1 VTTIAER
8 TGTALAE
15 AAREAR
21 AAWRPWHAVAAVFL
35 VLAAL
40 VPLAAPSW
48 VHVDSL
54 ANGFYLAL
62 AATGL
67 WITVGLA
74 GMPSLGQGAFM
85 AIGAFTVAIL
95 TAKAGWPAFPATL
108 VGMVAAGA
116 AGILAGIGVVRLRP
130 VFIAVTTWILTWTVT
145 LFLLAFRSV
154 SGGAQGIVV
163 PSGLSVDAH
172 YEVAL
177 ALLAITIVVGAS
189 LARAGAGI
197 ELRAA
202 RQVPAAAA
210 ALGVATARRRL
221 GAFVASAAIGGLAGG
236 LAVQLAGVADA
247 GEYGPYLSFRL
258 LVAVLIGG
266 VASAFGPAAGV
277 AGLALVTGAAGLLG
291 AVEGV
296 ESARFDP
303 MLAALLLLAVLA
315 LGGEGIVPLL
325 RSLFPRPRR
334 EFERRESPLA
344 ATPRRSP
351 APAERPAPEPLLVA
365 DSLTKRFGN
374 VVAADAVSLE
384 LAPGEVCALV
394 GPNGSGKTTVLRLL
408 AGVYPPDAGT
418 VVFDGLDFADAPPRA
433 RAHQGLVRTLQ
444 GSAAFR
450 ELTALENLIVGAGLR
465 RVHSGALRAAFATPL
480 ARSEDAETRAAA
492 RAALSDVGLTW
503 AADARAGELAGPEQR
518 LLGVAAALATRPR
531 VLLLDEPSAGA
542 SLADVRRLDSLLA
555 DVRERGVAVLLV
567 EHNLR
572 LVRAVA
578 DRVIVMAAG
587 AVIAAGSPRAVS
599 ADPDVRTAYL
609 GRAAL

>member
-1 VTTIAER
+1 VTAIVER
-8 TGTALAE
+8 TGSALTE

-21 AAWRPWHAVAAVFL
+21 AAWRPWHAAAV
-35 VLAAL
+35 AL
-40 VPLAAPSW
+40 VVLVAIVPAVAPSW

-85 AIGAFTVAIL
+85 AIGAFTVTLL
-95 TAKAGWPAFPATL
+95 TAKAGWPALPATL
-108 VGMVAAGA
+108 IGVLAAGV
-116 AGILAGIGVVRLRP
+116 AGVIAGVGVVRLRP
-130 VFIAVTTWILTWTVT
+130 VFIAVTTWILTWTVA

-154 SGGAQGIVV
+154 SGGAEGIVV
-163 PSGLSVDAH
+163 PATLSVDAH

-177 ALLAITIVVGAS
+177 ALLVAAILAVAS
-189 LARAGAGI
+189 LARGGVGI

-202 RQVPAAAA
+202 RQMPAAAA

-258 LVAVLIGG
+258 FVAVLIGG
-266 VASAFGPAAGV
+266 AASALGPAAGI
-277 AGLALVTGAAGLLG
+277 AGLALVTGGAGLLG
-291 AVEGV
+291 SVENV
-296 ESARFDP
+296 EAARFDP

-325 RSLFPRPRR
+325 RSLDRRPRHA
-334 EFERRESPLA
+334 FERTDSTLA
-344 ATPRRSP
+344 AKARHTHAR
-351 APAERPAPEPLLVA
+351 ADRPVLVA
-365 DSLTKRFGN
+365 ESLTKRFGS
-374 VVAADAVSLE
+374 VVAANDVSLE
-384 LAPGEVCALV
+384 LTPGEVCALV

-408 AGVYPPDAGT
+408 AGVHRPDAGS
-418 VVFDGLDFADAPPRA
+418 VLLDGVDLDDAPPRERA
-433 RAHQGLVRTLQ
+433 RKGLVRTLQ
-444 GSAAFR
+444 GSAAFA
-450 ELTALENLIVGAGLR
+450 ELTSLENLIVGAGLR
-465 RVHSGALRAAFATPL
+465 RVRGGALRTAFATPL
-480 ARSEDAETRAAA
+480 ARAEDATTRAAA
-492 RAALSDVGLTW
+492 RDALANVGLTW

-518 LLGVAAALATRPR
+518 LLAVAAALATQPR
-531 VLLLDEPSAGA
+531 VLLLDEPSAGS

-555 DVRERGVAVLLV
+555 SLRDRGVAVLLV

-587 AVIAAGSPRAVS
+587 AVIAAGSPKAVA
-599 ADPDVRTAYL
+599 ADPEVRAAYL

>member
-1 VTTIAER
+1 
-8 TGTALAE
+8 
-15 AAREAR
+15 
-21 AAWRPWHAVAAVFL
+21 
-35 VLAAL
+35 
-40 VPLAAPSW
+40 
-48 VHVDSL
+48 
-54 ANGFYLAL
+54 
-62 AATGL
+62 
-67 WITVGLA
+67 
-74 GMPSLGQGAFM
+74 
-85 AIGAFTVAIL
+85 
-95 TAKAGWPAFPATL
+95 
-108 VGMVAAGA
+108 
-116 AGILAGIGVVRLRP
+116 VRLRP

-154 SGGAQGIVV
+154 SGGAQGIIV
-163 PSGLSVDAH
+163 PSGLSVAAH

-177 ALLAITIVVGAS
+177 ALLAMTIVVGAS
-189 LARAGAGI
+189 LARSGAGI

-266 VASAFGPAAGV
+266 VASVLGPSAGV
-277 AGLALVTGAAGLLG
+277 AGLALVTGAAGVLG

-325 RSLFPRPRR
+325 RSLFPQPRR
-334 EFERRESPLA
+334 EFERRESPCA
-344 ATPRRSP
+344 ATRRRLP
-351 APAERPAPEPLLVA
+351 APAERPAPLLVA

-374 VVAADAVSLE
+374 IVAADAVSLE

-433 RAHQGLVRTLQ
+433 RARQGLVRTLQ
-444 GSAAFR
+444 GSAAFG

-480 ARSEDAETRAAA
+480 ARSEDAETRATA
-492 RAALSDVGLTW
+492 RAGLSDVGLTW

-518 LLGVAAALATRPR
+518 LLAVAAALATRPR
-531 VLLLDEPSAGA
+531 ALLLDEPSAGA
-542 SLADVRRLDSLLA
+542 SLADVRRLDALLA
-555 DVRERGVAVLLV
+555 DLRERGVAVLLV

-587 AVIAAGSPRAVS
+587 AVIAAGSPQAVS

>member
-1 VTTIAER
+1 MTTIAER

-21 AAWRPWHAVAAVFL
+21 AACGPWHAVAAVFL

-40 VPLAAPSW
+40 LPLAAPSW

-85 AIGAFTVAIL
+85 GIGAFTVALL
-95 TAKAGWPAFPATL
+95 TAKAGWPAIPATL
-108 VGMVAAGA
+108 VGVVAAGA
-116 AGILAGIGVVRLRP
+116 AGILAGVGVVRLRP

-177 ALLAITIVVGAS
+177 ALLAITIVLGAS
-189 LARAGAGI
+189 LARTGAGI

-221 GAFVASAAIGGLAGG
+221 GAFVASAAVGGLAGG

-277 AGLALVTGAAGLLG
+277 AGLALVTGAAGVLG

-296 ESARFDP
+296 DSARFDP

-325 RSLFPRPRR
+325 RSLVPWPRR

-351 APAERPAPEPLLVA
+351 APAEPPAPLLVA

-374 VVAADAVSLE
+374 VVGVDAVSLE

-418 VVFDGLDFADAPPRA
+418 VVFDGVDFADTPPRGRA
-433 RAHQGLVRTLQ
+433 RQGLVRTLQ
-444 GSAAFR
+444 GSAAFG
-450 ELTALENLIVGAGLR
+450 ELTVLENLIVGAGLR
-465 RVHSGALRAAFATPL
+465 RVHGGALRAAFATPL

-518 LLGVAAALATRPR
+518 LLAVAAALATRPR
-531 VLLLDEPSAGA
+531 AVLLDEPSAGA
-542 SLADVRRLDSLLA
+542 SLADVRRLDALLA
-555 DVRERGVAVLLV
+555 DLRERGVAVLLV

-587 AVIAAGSPRAVS
+587 AVIAAGSPQAVS

>member
-1 VTTIAER
+1 VTTIAKR

-21 AAWRPWHAVAAVFL
+21 AAWRPWHAVATVFL
-35 VLAAL
+35 LLAAL
-40 VPLAAPSW
+40 LPLAAPAW

-85 AIGAFTVAIL
+85 AIGAFTVALL

-108 VGMVAAGA
+108 VGVVAAGA
-116 AGILAGIGVVRLRP
+116 AGILAGVGVVRLRP

-177 ALLAITIVVGAS
+177 GLLAISIVVGAS

-277 AGLALVTGAAGLLG
+277 AGLALVTAAAGVLG

-334 EFERRESPLA
+334 EVARRESPLA
-344 ATPRRSP
+344 AMPRRLP
-351 APAERPAPEPLLVA
+351 APVERPAPLLVA

-384 LAPGEVCALV
+384 LAPGEVCALI

-433 RAHQGLVRTLQ
+433 RARKGLVRTLQ
-444 GSAAFR
+444 GSAAFG

-480 ARSEDAETRAAA
+480 ARSEDAETRATA

-518 LLGVAAALATRPR
+518 LLAVAAALATRPR
-531 VLLLDEPSAGA
+531 ALLLDEPSAGS
-542 SLADVRRLDSLLA
+542 SLADVNRLDALLA
-555 DVRERGVAVLLV
+555 GLRERGVAVLLV

-587 AVIAAGSPRAVS
+587 AVIAAGSPQAVS
-599 ADPDVRTAYL
+599 VDPDVRTAYL
-609 GRAAL
+609 GTAAL